1 MVAGNG
7 VPIRLVQEDGNLINL
22 TATRLTMSVERRV
35 GSHPMKFMGSGR
47 WSLDLNQNTAV
58 ILIDGVFV
66 DDQAGETIGSNH
78 EAHIDF
84 AGNEFATVANL
95 TNFTNG
101 SSAKTASSAEIGK
114 NSRFILN
121 RADGTLDDIFISKM
135 AGTGAT
141 DAAVYRAAGGS
152 INRAHVEIA
161 IDAEASEIA
170 TAVAAYINA
179 ELGSHYTASTIN
191 TIANGATATGAVLK
205 IVHDASATSSAPLH
219 TPSIGP
225 NVRGQSQFNNP
236 ILYTFSGGKSSKI
249 KSAGDKVQ
257 DLYGLLNN
265 SKRNSHVRQVIKN
278 ATMGLAA
285 GALVVG
291 TGGGAAIAAGGSAA
305 GMGAAAGGAGA
316 LGGTVGGLTGLIG
329 VPKEDYIVGIQIPYN
344 SKVNVTGSS
353 EYEGRYFFMPTGGKT
368 SGMFG
373 QIPPED
379 KGSENAPDLNT
390 TFDSTSQ
397 FTGMSGTVSKLDVNY
412 DAGESVYA
420 FTMQFL
426 PIDWMI

>member
-66 DDQAGETIGSNH
+66 DDQVGETIGSNH

-84 AGNEFATVANL
+84 AGNEFSLEGNL
-95 TNFTNG
+95 INFLNQ
-101 SSAKTASSAEIGK
+101 SSAKTTSSAEIEK
-114 NSRFILN
+114 NPRFILN
-121 RADGTLDDIFISKM
+121 RADGTLDNIFISKM

-152 INRAHVEIA
+152 INKAHVEIA
-161 IDAEASEIA
+161 RDAEASEIA

-191 TIANGATATGAVLK
+191 TIANGVTATGAVLK
-205 IVHDASATSSAPLH
+205 IVHDTAATSSAPLH
-219 TPSIGP
+219 TPAIGS
-225 NVRGQSQFNNP
+225 NVRGQSQFNSP

-265 SKRNSHVRQVIKN
+265 SKRNSHVRQVIKG
-278 ATMGLAA
+278 AAIGGLAA
-285 GALVVG
+285 LAVVG
-291 TGGGAAIAAGGSAA
+291 TGGGAAV
-305 GMGAAAGGAGA
+305 AAAGTAVTGTGAAMGGITGA
-316 LGGTVGGLTGLIG
+316 LAM
-329 VPKEDYIVGIQIPYN
+329 PREDYIVGIQIPYN
-344 SKVNVTGSS
+344 SKVNVSGSS
-353 EYEGRYFFMPTGGKT
+353 DYEGRYFFMPTGTG
-368 SGMFG
+368 GFL
-373 QIPPED
+373 QEVEPND

-390 TFDSTSQ
+390 TFSSTNQ

>member
-101 SSAKTASSAEIGK
+101 SSAKTSSSAEIGK
-114 NSRFILN
+114 NPRFILN

-152 INRAHVEIA
+152 INKAHVEIA

-179 ELGSHYTASTIN
+179 ELGSHYTASTTD

-205 IVHDASATSSAPLH
+205 IVHDTSATSSAPLH
-219 TPSIGP
+219 TPTIGP
-225 NVRGQSQFNNP
+225 NKRGQSQFNNP
-236 ILYTFSGGKSSKI
+236 ILYTFSGGKSSKA

-278 ATMGLAA
+278 AAIGGFAVAA
-285 GALVVG
+285 VAA
-291 TGGGAAIAAGGSAA
+291 TGGGAAIAAAGSGVAF
-305 GMGAAAGGAGA
+305 GAG
-316 LGGTVGGLTGLIG
+316 VGGVSG
-329 VPKEDYIVGIQIPYN
+329 VIATPREDYIVGIQIPYN

-353 EYEGRYFFMPTGGKT
+353 EYEGRYFFMPTGGKAR
-368 SGMFG
+368 GLFG
-373 QIPPED
+373 QIPPDD

-390 TFDSTSQ
+390 TFENDNQ